1 MPYNSYDINFYK
13 LAVWLT
19 PHEYRKEKFLIILKA
34 LVYPLIF
41 VHNVFLKYRKAKLYQ
56 LMITPQVC
64 YLERLLNDRYDSEL
78 RRIKIDDGIFHL
90 PIYIYQE
97 DEIKPVYLFTED
109 ENKPV
114 YLYTDGEAGEVLDDF
129 VVLVPVDIIF
139 DMNEMKS
146 LLNIYK
152 LAGTK
157 YTIQLV

>member
-1 MPYNSYDINFYK
+1 
-13 LAVWLT
+13 
-19 PHEYRKEKFLIILKA
+19 
-34 LVYPLIF
+34 
-41 VHNVFLKYRKAKLYQ
+41 
-56 LMITPQVC
+56 MITPQVC